1 MSLIAKCLDKIKNAI
16 YGREVRQSIV
26 DAIDQCYKDATG
38 NPESVAAVVDDI
50 NEINDDIKNINSE
63 VEDFQEQVERVVA
76 NATAGSESATNS
88 EIVTARKGEVS
99 LGTRLDKIEKGERLN
114 KKSISANKLSFIDTD
129 LDLVNLYKPATSEV
143 GNILS
148 TNGANNDSITNTT
161 RTAYIEVKD
170 NGIVI
175 FDEATGVLKKDSN
188 RFVFLYDIKKN
199 IGKNVS
205 SAENW
210 IINEGDNRVFLKVP
224 NGYKYL
230 RFIDSNSLASSEI
243 GALLKQGLKVY
254 SISGTLNSE
263 LLKGDLEKKYN
274 KMKGKT
280 IVFAGN
286 SITTGYTSAGTSL
299 NIPFPQKIRELLHCN
314 AINKGIGA
322 TKIASPVGNKKT
334 TDFCQATRYTDFVY
348 PEGKTGVIPDVICI
362 FGGIN
367 DHTLDSPLGKLTDND
382 ETTFYGALKVMLRGL
397 LNLIKNDENAKTKTR
412 ICMFTPMQRFTA
424 THPYGKFGSNAS
436 DFFWNRYTEITAEG
450 CMNKNNLGYRVK
462 DYVTAIK
469 EVCSLYGIPVL
480 DLFSCSAIPSFL
492 LDVDGVHCT
501 QETSDNWLAVKICDF
516 LNSGMISNYNSFY
529 DMIDSDW
536 LKKGAVK
543 PDRTSF
549 LTRNPIPSIYT
560 SSMLSDL
567 GLNPEGI
574 VKGKT
579 VSTDPAIKSDYY
591 KSIIVPLEENMNYR
605 FLIGNSIYKNRA
617 RVALFNIEPQT
628 GTQADLVFNNDTLY
642 YDDEMEFIVSNT
654 TSKYAIVTFY
664 NDIFEYDETP
674 RIIIQK
680 SENSNFVDTYSL
692 SKEIK
697 LSEGNL
703 ANISSYEEIKKR
715 TDNISS
721 AINSYKIS
729 SLKDVICETGVL
741 ELNEGVLSVKEMTR
755 NYNFIKTL
763 YNERIKFI
771 IQDTNYVLIGE
782 GVNKQGQ
789 EVRTTVCLKHA
800 TAKLVGYIT
809 EWSNDGYN
817 NVKALKISPAVNGDE
832 IEIVNIIDKIV
843 FYKNSTYWFTIDK
856 TEYPNDYGLTKS
868 VLGFM
873 GVNGDSI
880 DLVKNLEQKESTGNL
895 IEEIADSIE
904 DLKEEFYE
912 EETICEYKNITLDN
926 IKAKGTV
933 TLEDNILSLE
943 EAPATTYG
951 NIILDSQALNF
962 TILDTHYLVLGT
974 NGNNYFTSICLKHS
988 NSSFVGKMN
997 DFDIPNNNSKTKYS
1011 LSISPCKVGD
1021 IISVE
1026 IVNNVYKLKKN
1037 GNVWF
1042 EINKADYPNVAN
1054 WKDSKLGFLVTPTA
1068 YSNLAK
1074 DIEIATYKTKTIT
1087 LKESLKKEIEELNN
1101 KIYIGEGTYEKAVV
1115 DSFDVSSGELLIDNQ
1130 YVYVLNV
1137 KDTYGYVAIKTNK
1150 IYFTIKN
1157 TNYALLGINGDEFVT
1172 ICLKHPKSKLVGYI
1186 TRWSKSGAYTNYS
1199 PIAMSPCTEGDEI
1212 DITFENDVYTFL
1224 LNGKSWFE
1232 INVKDYPELT
1242 GWEEKRLGF
1251 FIGKNLNNEQLV
1263 KDVRYYNISLEP
1275 LSEKV
1280 KRLED
1285 NIVYKYV
1292 EKEKYINVQESDLVI
1307 YNNNAN
1313 NGLTLNNGSLNAS
1326 PMTTDYTA
1334 IILQEEKTSMKFN
1347 VLNAT
1352 HVVLGMQ
1359 DNSFTA
1365 VCIRECD
1372 FDTVGNLVDCSETL
1386 LYGKYT
1392 IDIAPCIEGD
1402 EIVVE
1407 IKDGVYIFQK
1417 NGAAWFTIEKTK
1429 YPKVNRWETERLGFL
1444 ASRTNNDSLVKLI
1457 KVPELTNEVVY
1468 LKEEIDNI
1476 KNQVGTSSGSRWRGK
1491 RLGFIGDS
1499 LMAGYGNPNNYSFVI
1514 KLAELLGLA
1523 SYDLN
1528 AISGSTISNT
1538 STIEGTNCTGLAERY
1553 TELSECDGYVIFA
1566 GTNDY
1571 GMHPTKIG
1579 EKTDTTVTT
1588 FYGGL
1593 NVLIKGLMEK
1603 FPGKPIYFLTP
1614 LHRQKDK
1621 VELGEDTL
1629 ANKYGHTL
1637 NDYRE
1642 AIINRCLHYGVEY
1655 IDCFEFRFNP
1665 NIAKIKALYFQDIA
1679 HLNVLGADEFASELA
1694 PRIGGSAGSN
1704 GKSAYEI
1711 AKEKGFEGTEAEW
1724 LESLKGTGGTTV
1736 DLTSYQPKTDK
1747 NLNTASK
1754 TVVGAINELNNK
1766 KVYTKTEVDTALKTK
1781 AEANNVYNKN
1791 EIDTALDGKVDKVD
1805 GKGLSSNDFT
1815 DKYKEKL
1822 DLVDN
1827 TLINDTTIKIN
1838 KTYSSSKIET
1848 AIKQC
1853 LADSKAYTLEDI
1865 AKKTSATYKIVANES
1880 KVVSSEYLYLVGNDT
1895 DGYKI
1900 YAYVDDTVVKLSND
1914 TISLEGYVKKED
1926 GKSLVL
1932 DTEIAKIHGHTNK
1945 DILDKISED
1954 ADGNILYDGESIKTD
1969 LIDDTKTSTNTTYSA
1984 NKIDSIKTDLQ
1995 TKIDNA
2001 ITGGTVDLSNYYDKN
2016 EVDSNFATKDHNHD
2030 TIYRKIENSYSKEE
2044 IDAKGYLTEHQD
2056 VSGKQEKLIAGNN
2069 ITIADNNTISA
2080 TIPTKLWTG
2089 TKAEY
2094 NAITDKKDDIT
2105 YIVTDEEDNL
2115 DINSL
2120 VIDDTKT
2127 SDNTTWSSN
2136 KINEENKEIYSTD
2149 EVKTNKIWIDGKPIY
2164 RKMYTSSDFNF
2175 TDDAQQ
2181 GTSKTNISNIE
2192 DLVNISGRCKA
2203 TLYFV
2208 PLNIGK
2214 WRGDANSSWIF
2225 SMLVRPNGQI
2235 ILDMGDAVYSA
2246 KDNIKVVVEYTKTT
2260 D

>member
-230 RFIDSNSLASSEI
+230 RFIDSNTSSNSEI
-243 GALLKQGLKVY
+243 GKVLQNGLKVY

-516 LNSGMISNYNSFY
+516 LNSGMLSNYNSFY

-574 VKGKT
+574 VKEKT
-579 VSTDPAIKSDYY
+579 VSTDPTIKSDYY

-729 SLKDVICETGVL
+729 SLEDVSCETGVL
-741 ELNEGVLSVKEMTR
+741 ELDEGVLSVKEMTE

-763 YNERIKFI
+763 YNERIKFVI
-771 IQDTNYVLIGE
+771 LNTNYVLIGE

-789 EVRTTVCLKHA
+789 EIRTTVCLKHS
-800 TAKLVGYIT
+800 KPELIGRIT
-809 EWSNDGYN
+809 EWSDGYN

-832 IEIVNIIDKIV
+832 IEVVNLIEKIV
-843 FYKNSTYWFTIDK
+843 FYKNSTYWFTVDK
-856 TEYPNDYGLTKS
+856 MEYPNDYGLSKS

-873 GVNGDSI
+873 GVNGDKI
-880 DLVKNLEQKESTGNL
+880 DLVKNLEQKEPTGNL
-895 IEEIADSIE
+895 IQELADSTE
-904 DLKEEFYE
+904 DLRNEFYE
-912 EETICEYKNITLDN
+912 EETICEYKDALLEDINYLN
-926 IKAKGTV
+926 GTV
-933 TLEDNILSLE
+933 KIDEDKVLSLTN
-943 EAPATTYG
+943 APALTYDKVTLTPKS
-951 NIILDSQALNF
+951 IKF
-962 TILDTHYLVLGT
+962 TILDVNIVLLGT
-974 NGNNYFTSICLKHS
+974 NGNNYFTTICLKHT
-988 NSSFVGKMN
+988 NN
-997 DFDIPNNNSKTKYS
+997 DFIGCINDFNTENDNTKTRYI
-1011 LSISPCKVGD
+1011 LSINPCKKGD
-1021 IISVE
+1021 EISVE
-1026 IVNNVYKLKKN
+1026 VTDKGYKFKN
-1037 GNVWF
+1037 CGEEWF
-1042 EINKADYPNVAN
+1042 EINKTDYPNVTN

-1074 DIEIATYKTKTIT
+1074 DIEIATYQTKTIT

-1101 KIYIGEGTYEKAVV
+1101 KIYIGKGTYEKAVV

-1130 YVYVLNV
+1130 YVYVLDV
-1137 KDTYGYVAIKTNK
+1137 KDTYGYAAIKTNK
-1150 IYFTIKN
+1150 IHFIVKN
-1157 TNYALLGINGDEFVT
+1157 TNYALLGINGDECVT
-1172 ICLKHPKSKLVGYI
+1172 VCLKHSKPKLVGHI
-1186 TRWSKSGAYTNYS
+1186 TRWNKSGTYINYS
-1199 PIAMSPCTEGDEI
+1199 PVTISSCIEGDEI

-1224 LNGKSWFE
+1224 LNGKAWFE
-1232 INVKDYPELT
+1232 INVEDYPELT

-1251 FIGKNLNNEQLV
+1251 FIGKDLNNEQLA
-1263 KDVRYYNISLEP
+1263 KDVRYYNILQES

-1285 NIVYKYV
+1285 NIVYEYV
-1292 EKEKYINVQESDLVI
+1292 EKEKYIDIQESDLVI

-1313 NGLTLNNGSLNAS
+1313 NGLTLNNGSLNAF
-1326 PMTTDYTA
+1326 PMATDYTA
-1334 IILQEEKTSMKFN
+1334 IILQKEKTSMKFN
-1347 VLNAT
+1347 ILNAT
-1352 HVVLGMQ
+1352 HIVLGKQ

-1365 VCIRECD
+1365 ICVRECD
-1372 FDTVGNLVDCSETL
+1372 FDTVGNLVDCNESL

-1392 IDIAPCIEGD
+1392 VNITPCVQGD
-1402 EIVVE
+1402 EIIIE

-1417 NGAAWFTIEKTK
+1417 NGAAWFTIEKTQ

-1476 KNQVGTSSGSRWRGK
+1476 RNQVGTSSGSRWRGK

-1553 TELSECDGYVIFA
+1553 AELSECDGYVIFA

-1711 AKEKGFEGTEAEW
+1711 AKENGFEGTEAEW

-1766 KVYTKTEVDTALKTK
+1766 KAYTKTEVDTALKTK

-1827 TLINDTTIKIN
+1827 SLISDTTIKIN

-1853 LADSKAYTLEDI
+1853 LADSKAYALE
-1865 AKKTSATYKIVANES
+1865 
-1880 KVVSSEYLYLVGNDT
+1880 
-1895 DGYKI
+1895 
-1900 YAYVDDTVVKLSND
+1900 
-1914 TISLEGYVKKED
+1914 
-1926 GKSLVL
+1926 
-1932 DTEIAKIHGHTNK
+1932 EIAKANK
-1945 DILDKISED
+1945 STVGLMSNSKTFKIDLTKNDAIWAEQLSFYYTLMDGRNGVINMIVGIENLYYTIEGYDYVSKITYTKDSANAKHFTIGIELTDTVYGSQTINFLSEFVTLNSFT
-1954 ADGNILYDGESIKTD
+1954 ANSFTG
-1969 LIDDTKTSTNTTYSA
+1969 TSTAVRKYNDTT
-1984 NKIDSIKTDLQ
+1984 K
-1995 TKIDNA
+1995 
-2001 ITGGTVDLSNYYDKN
+2001 TVDLSKVSGFTSGTLKYLVRNGICYVDMTFVLTNATGLCTLPTCAIGFMKIGGNSALSINGGYAN
-2016 EVDSNFATKDHNHD
+2016 NVMCYMDSN
-2030 TIYRKIENSYSKEE
+2030 
-2044 IDAKGYLTEHQD
+2044 
-2056 VSGKQEKLIAGNN
+2056 
-2069 ITIADNNTISA
+2069 
-2080 TIPTKLWTG
+2080 
-2089 TKAEY
+2089 
-2094 NAITDKKDDIT
+2094 
-2105 YIVTDEEDNL
+2105 
-2115 DINSL
+2115 
-2120 VIDDTKT
+2120 
-2127 SDNTTWSSN
+2127 SN
-2136 KINEENKEIYSTD
+2136 
-2149 EVKTNKIWIDGKPIY
+2149 V
-2164 RKMYTSSDFNF
+2164 
-2175 TDDAQQ
+2175 
-2181 GTSKTNISNIE
+2181 
-2192 DLVNISGRCKA
+2192 
-2203 TLYFV
+2203 
-2208 PLNIGK
+2208 LNIK
-2214 WRGDANSSWIF
+2214 NSEKTAVEKRLCF
-2225 SMLVRPNGQI
+2225 SYPV
-2235 ILDMGDAVYSA
+2235 
-2246 KDNIKVVVEYTKTT
+2246 K
-2260 D
+2260 